1 MVDVVGGLLGL
12 LGLPC
17 ARGPM
22 VDWEA
27 VLWGVMDVQCV
38 LVMGGVGFSCGAP
51 MARPAFAG
59 ESDGEDTMGV
69 DACWGRM
76 ASRSV
81 IVEGVGAVVLSAC
94 GRPTASRS
102 EAAEGVGAIAAGV
115 VGGLMASR
123 SETAEG
129 AGAIVIGSGEAV
141 MASRSET
148 ADGEAVLGGMAGSA
162 DECSGGTTAVAGW
175 AGACRRVVLLL
186 SPRPPVVEFLSVT
199 VSAGVFVRLCSRIA
213 MLSAWTGEC
222 CVEER
227 WELGFFFTVG
237 SVVGMLARMSVSS
250 SASSQVSCATV
261 LGASL

>member
-1 MVDVVGGLLGL
+1 VVDRLATAGVRVAVGGAWSPVSPGESGITSSPLVLGHPVLARFFRSGLLGVALLLIVDIVGGLLGL

-17 ARGPM
+17 ARGPK

-27 VLWGVMDVQCV
+27 VLWLHNVCVFRLSEEWGVMDVQCV
-38 LVMGGVGFSCGAP
+38 LVTGGVGFSCGAP
-51 MARPAFAG
+51 MALPAFAG
-59 ESDGEDTMGV
+59 ESDGEDDMMGI

-81 IVEGVGAVVLSAC
+81 IVEGVGAVVCSAC

-102 EAAEGVGAIAAGV
+102 ETAEGVGAIAAGV

-129 AGAIVIGSGEAV
+129 AGAIVIGSGGAV

-175 AGACRRVVLLL
+175 AGA
-186 SPRPPVVEFLSVT
+186 
-199 VSAGVFVRLCSRIA
+199 
-213 MLSAWTGEC
+213 
-222 CVEER
+222 
-227 WELGFFFTVG
+227 
-237 SVVGMLARMSVSS
+237 
-250 SASSQVSCATV
+250 
-261 LGASL
+261 